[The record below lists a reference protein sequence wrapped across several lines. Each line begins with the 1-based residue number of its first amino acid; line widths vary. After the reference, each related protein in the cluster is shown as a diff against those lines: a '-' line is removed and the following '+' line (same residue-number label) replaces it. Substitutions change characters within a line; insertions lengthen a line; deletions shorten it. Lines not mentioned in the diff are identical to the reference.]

1 MDLIDTH
8 AHLDS
13 ELFDE
18 DRREAINRCGAVGVT
33 QIINASYD
41 LPSSRRAAAL
51 AREDSRIFAAVGVH
65 PHDAEGAPADYLAQ
79 LASLAGRPEVV
90 ALGEMGLD
98 YYRDLSP
105 REIQQRVFREQLAL
119 SRDLAM
125 PVVIHNRDAHGDLLE
140 IMRRDGVSPAGGVMH
155 CFSGSWEVAR
165 ECMKMGF
172 YISLAGPV
180 TFKNAARLQDIA
192 RRAPLDRLLVET
204 DAPYLTPEPHRG
216 RRNEP
221 SYVIYVAR
229 RVAQL
234 RNLPLEELAA
244 ALSAN
249 ARRLFNLPEPPP
261 KTGSG
266 GQR

>member
-8 AHLDS
+8 AHLDN
-13 ELFDE
+13 ELFKDE
-18 DRREAINRCGAVGVT
+18 RQDVINRCGAVGVT

-51 AREDSRIFAAVGVH
+51 AREDSRIFATVGVH
-65 PHDAEGAPADYLAQ
+65 PHDADGVPEDYLAQ
-79 LASLAGRPEVV
+79 LTSLAGQSEVV

-105 REIQQRVFREQLAL
+105 RKIQQRVFREQLAL
-119 SRDLAM
+119 SRELVM
-125 PVVIHNRDAHGDLLE
+125 PVVIHNREAHGDILE
-140 IMRRDGVSPAGGVMH
+140 IMRQDGVSPAGGVMH

-165 ECMKMGF
+165 ECMKLGL

-192 RRAPLDRLLVET
+192 RRVPLDRLLVET

-221 SYVIYVAR
+221 SYVVYVAR
-229 RVAQL
+229 QVAQL
-234 RNLPLEELAA
+234 RGMRLEELAA
-244 ALSAN
+244 AVSTN
-249 ARRLFNLPEPPP
+249 ARQLFNLPEPMSQAEGWR
-261 KTGSG
+261 TI
-266 GQR
+266 

>member
-8 AHLDS
+8 THLNGK
-13 ELFDE
+13 LFDG
-18 DRREAINRCGAVGVT
+18 DREEVLGRCGAVGVT

-41 LPSSRRAAAL
+41 LPSSRWAAVL
-51 AREDSRIFAAVGVH
+51 AQEDRRVFATVGVH
-65 PHDAEGAPADYLAQ
+65 PHEADKVTQDYLAQ
-79 LASLAGRPEVV
+79 LASLASQPGVV

-119 SRDLAM
+119 SRELVL
-125 PVVIHNRDAHGDLLE
+125 PVVIHNRDAHGDILD
-140 IMRRDGVSPAGGVMH
+140 IMRLDGVSPAGGVMH
-155 CFSGSWEVAR
+155 CFSGSWEVAQ
-165 ECMKMGF
+165 ECMRLGL

-180 TFKNAARLQDIA
+180 TFKNSPRLQDVV
-192 RRAPLDRLLVET
+192 RRVPLDRLLVET
-204 DAPYLTPEPHRG
+204 DAPYLTPEPFRG

-234 RNLPLEELAA
+234 RNLTLEELAA
-244 ALSAN
+244 AVSAN
-249 ARRLFNLPEPPP
+249 ARQLFNLPEPL
-261 KTGSG
+261 
-266 GQR
+266 